1 MKIGKVN
8 PTKKGWHSDFYLG
21 HFTYTSINLLE
32 FMDAVH
38 ARQESRSIYNQH
50 FWKYFLKYLL
60 ESIFPMIS
68 LCEVVVS
75 VI

>member
-1 MKIGKVN
+1 MKLDFAASNGAKKMSTTCCFRQNATEETRLLTTYSCYLNDHVIGI
-8 PTKKGWHSDFYLG
+8 S
-21 HFTYTSINLLE
+21 S
-32 FMDAVH
+32 
-38 ARQESRSIYNQH
+38 
-50 FWKYFLKYLL
+50 L

>member
-1 MKIGKVN
+1 MGLRSGSDPANYETDFVLIG
-8 PTKKGWHSDFYLG
+8 
-21 HFTYTSINLLE
+21 LLYQLCYI
-32 FMDAVH
+32 H
-38 ARQESRSIYNQH
+38 PI
-50 FWKYFLKYLL
+50 L

>member
-1 MKIGKVN
+1 MTQERKSGEEKV
-8 PTKKGWHSDFYLG
+8 
-21 HFTYTSINLLE
+21 LE
-32 FMDAVH
+32 LENAIIVSCNDH
-38 ARQESRSIYNQH
+38 
-50 FWKYFLKYLL
+50 L